1 MKVQQ
6 LSIKLKEYLLSQ
18 VDNMSKNNPVISFS
32 KPLIKR
38 VIDNK
43 FDEADKMI
51 SLIADK
57 NGEVDIE
64 GIVDEMI
71 LSLENT
77 NPFTIKNS
85 FLGDVELGGGLIKMN
100 IPFTSKRLV
109 FNQDDIK
116 LLKEF
121 ILNNK

>member
-43 FDEADKMI
+43 FDKADKMI